1 MGALCLRWPAPAWFY
16 NAKMYASLAFAFFL
30 CCLAP
35 GLTLAQTPS
44 ETPRNQA
51 APAADKIDQR
61 IEKIHH
67 EDAGSRIDELR
78 VGGETKSITV
88 QPKGNVPPYE
98 LGTEGGNQS
107 PSASKPESGK
117 GGSPGWKVKEF

>member
-1 MGALCLRWPAPAWFY
+1 MYAAPAFT
-16 NAKMYASLAFAFFL
+16 FFL

-35 GLTLAQTPS
+35 GLTLAQ
-44 ETPRNQA
+44 
-51 APAADKIDQR
+51 APADNQRKQADPAAGKTEQH
-61 IEKIHH
+61 IEKIRH

-88 QPKGNVPPYE
+88 QPKAKVPPYE
-98 LGTEGGNQS
+98 LGTEGGNRN
-107 PSASKPESGK
+107 PSASNPEGGK